1 MTGNAGLCLAVISA
15 AGGRYTSACRA
26 SKCDVVAGIF
36 TLLTSPCAGISLY
49 ATVCRFL
56 PPLRD
61 ANQIAAFR
69 HSRQVGFA
77 IGVLAEQ

>member
-1 MTGNAGLCLAVISA
+1 MTGNAGLCLAVTSA
-15 AGGRYTSACRA
+15 AGGRYTSACRGFEMR
-26 SKCDVVAGIF
+26 CCGWNIYF
-36 TLLTSPCAGISLY
+36 TDFAMCGNIAD

-61 ANQIAAFR
+61 ANQIVAFR
-69 HSRQVGFA
+69 HSRQVGFV